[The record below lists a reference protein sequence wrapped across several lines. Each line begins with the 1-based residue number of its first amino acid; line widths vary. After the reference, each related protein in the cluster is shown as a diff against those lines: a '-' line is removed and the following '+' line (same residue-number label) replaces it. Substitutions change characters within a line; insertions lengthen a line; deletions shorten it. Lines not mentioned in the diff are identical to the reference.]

1 MSAIDEAADWRSRG
15 ACLSADPDLFFPI
28 SPGGASQRQEK
39 RAKAVCAT
47 CPVKAECLAFA
58 VETRQ
63 VHGVWGGLGEE
74 ELARLGR
81 SLRAPGAVPQRIP
94 GTGRVADRGRVAGAT
109 KVARATQVAGT
120 REAGGRGPGHRDR
133 EPEPQAGLCP
143 AAGGTAHAGRAAAAA
158 LPASTVGV
166 GLLSQRG
173 QSSRIT
179 PGHVSQPRIRSTLL
193 SGGGR

>member
-1 MSAIDEAADWRSRG
+1 MSATDEAADWRSRG

-74 ELARLGR
+74 ELAQLGR

-109 KVARATQVAGT
+109 QVAG
-120 REAGGRGPGHRDR
+120 ASQGGVRR
-133 EPEPQAGLCP
+133 
-143 AAGGTAHAGRAAAAA
+143 
-158 LPASTVGV
+158 
-166 GLLSQRG
+166 
-173 QSSRIT
+173 QSAE
-179 PGHVSQPRIRSTLL
+179 RSA
-193 SGGGR
+193 